1 MCNYIS
7 LGCDLGVYGSN
18 CDMSCPINCK
28 DQMCDIVNGTCFGC
42 EPGWTGDTCKQGNAL
57 FENVFFINKK
67 IIKKNIPYR
76 KKMKCI
82 RFLFV

>member
-1 MCNYIS
+1 
-7 LGCDLGVYGSN
+7 
-18 CDMSCPINCK
+18 MSCPINCK

-67 IIKKNIPYR
+67 IIKKKYT
-76 KKMKCI
+76 
-82 RFLFV
+82 L